1 MIYIL
6 GVVLVEEAKTKYVC
20 PAEEEERAF
29 PENFPPPSSD
39 STVGMDVSA

>member
-6 GVVLVEEAKTKYVC
+6 GVVLVEEAKTKYLC
-20 PAEEEERAF
+20 PAEEEGGAF
-29 PENFPPPSSD
+29 QESFPLPSSD